1 MSQGRRYLVLFI
13 CCLSLFIVGMDN
25 TIVNVALP
33 AIRTDLNASVSGL
46 QWIIDAYSV
55 VLASL
60 LVLAG
65 STADRVGRRRIFQ
78 TGLALFT
85 LGSLLCSVAPS
96 LRWLVAFRVVQALG
110 GCMLNPVAMSII
122 TNIFTEPKERARA
135 IGIWAGLF
143 GVSFGV
149 GPVLGGALTD
159 AIGWRAI
166 FWVNV
171 PIGILALVLTA
182 LFVPESK
189 APRARRLDP
198 VGQLL
203 VVTALLSVTW
213 AIIEGP
219 HTGWASPATWGL
231 FVLGGAAVL
240 ALVRYESR
248 RAEPLIE
255 VRFFR
260 SPPFAGAT
268 VIAIC
273 ALASFNGFLFLNT
286 LYLQDVR
293 HLSALQTG
301 LCLLPMAVVTA
312 VFAPLSGRLVA
323 SRGPRLPILTCGI
336 CMAAGA
342 LALTDL
348 SDGQNLAVLIGCYVV
363 FAFGFALV
371 NAPITNTA
379 VSGMPRA
386 QAGVAAAIASTSR
399 QVGGALGVAVVG
411 SVVST
416 SVAGANA
423 GRLAQ
428 ASHAAWWILFGV
440 SALLF
445 LVGLVTTSAS
455 ALQRGRAV
463 TAALGH
469 SDAGLEPVGAIGPR

>member
-1 MSQGRRYLVLFI
+1 MSQRRRYLILCI

-33 AIRTDLNASVSGL
+33 SIRTDLNASVSGL

-96 LRWLVAFRVVQALG
+96 LRWLVTFRVVQALG

-159 AIGWRAI
+159 AIGWRSI

-198 VGQLL
+198 IGQLL
-203 VVTALLSVTW
+203 VVTVLLSVTW
-213 AIIEGP
+213 SIIEGP

-231 FVLGGAAVL
+231 FVLGAAAVL
-240 ALVRYESR
+240 ALVRYESQR
-248 RAEPLIE
+248 DEPLIE

-268 VIAIC
+268 VMAIC

-323 SRGPRLPILTCGI
+323 SWPSP
-336 CMAAGA
+336 
-342 LALTDL
+342 
-348 SDGQNLAVLIGCYVV
+348 
-363 FAFGFALV
+363 
-371 NAPITNTA
+371 
-379 VSGMPRA
+379 
-386 QAGVAAAIASTSR
+386 TSR
-399 QVGGALGVAVVG
+399 
-411 SVVST
+411 T
-416 SVAGANA
+416 
-423 GRLAQ
+423 GRTWLY
-428 ASHAAWWILFGV
+428 
-440 SALLF
+440 
-445 LVGLVTTSAS
+445 
-455 ALQRGRAV
+455 
-463 TAALGH
+463 
-469 SDAGLEPVGAIGPR
+469 